1 MSCSGHTAA
10 DREHAADS
18 KMLPCRELALSFF
31 WLKCL
36 SWMVRD
42 AQGEVSGVRVSG

>member
-1 MSCSGHTAA
+1 MSCSGHTAV

-18 KMLPCRELALSFF
+18 KMLPCKELALSF

-42 AQGEVSGVRVSG
+42 MQAEVSGVRVNG